1 MEYEYVSQVF
11 NQLQNYGFNIDKF
24 IDDLKNMLIQKLNSE
39 ITCVTYNVLR
49 TNSMENLKEIS
60 KILISLNPDIIALQE
75 VSENFY
81 YYIASNGYFTQHYSF
96 IKPDTFDLDYPD
108 GEMLLIKEKFKPI
121 FYQPYPLPYT
131 NQHRYLICAQISIN
145 NKSFMIG
152 TAHIE
157 SVFSNQMAINIKCH
171 QLMEIGHILNNVKTD
186 GAIFM
191 GDINL
196 TGGNSYR

>member
-1 MEYEYVSQVF
+1 MLFHIMFYEQIVC
-11 NQLQNYGFNIDKF
+11 QN
-24 IDDLKNMLIQKLNSE
+24 
-39 ITCVTYNVLR
+39 V
-49 TNSMENLKEIS
+49 KEIS

-81 YYIASNGYFTQHYSF
+81 YYITQVMDILHNIIHLSNQ
-96 IKPDTFDLDYPD
+96 KVFDLDYPD

-196 TGGNSYR
+196 TGGKL